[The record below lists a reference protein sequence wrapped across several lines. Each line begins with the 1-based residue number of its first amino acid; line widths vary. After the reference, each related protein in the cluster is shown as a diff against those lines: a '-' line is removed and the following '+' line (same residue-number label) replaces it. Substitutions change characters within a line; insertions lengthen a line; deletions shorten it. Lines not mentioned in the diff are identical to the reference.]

1 MYAADELRVDLPRD
15 SVKAV
20 RLQEVCAMVSADK
33 SSWVIGGTT
42 LAGLGVGLI
51 YVQTSA
57 LIFVAAILIGI
68 GAGLVIA
75 PFVRSRD

>member
-1 MYAADELRVDLPRD
+1 MAGADR
-15 SVKAV
+15 
-20 RLQEVCAMVSADK
+20 

-75 PFVRSRD
+75 PFVRSSD